1 MNDFTIFAVDDDEM
15 TRAMIEGMLAPE
27 YPLESFASAE
37 ACLAR
42 IPEAR
47 PGMLLLDIG
56 LPGMDGYALC
66 RQLKDDAATSDLP
79 VVFVSA
85 HDTLEARLAGFDAGG
100 EDFIVKPFEPELL
113 LRKVQV
119 AERLGAAKRALRE
132 QVQNAEHMTDL
143 ALSSMGD
150 SGVALQ
156 FMSKLVGCESEID
169 IADSLLQVLAYFR
182 LAGAIEARV
191 GDRSHV
197 LSSNGDN
204 LPLETAILGHV
215 RSMDRIFEFQTR
227 SVYNLD
233 NVTLMVSNM
242 PVADAELCGRIRDTL
257 AIVTQGADGRLQ
269 ALATAE
275 ARERSTQG
283 LMSALDSL
291 RRTVNGFAEVHERH
305 RLTSSEIVFRVE
317 QNLARSFVHL
327 GLTEEQERLV
337 EDLFRA
343 GMTDLLSFLEQGG
356 NVLQSS
362 LGKLSDELTTISAQ
376 S

>member
-15 TRAMIEGMLAPE
+15 VRAMIESMLAPD
-27 YPLESFASAE
+27 YPVASFASAE
-37 ACLAR
+37 SCLAR
-42 IPEAR
+42 IAESR

-66 RQLKDDAATSDLP
+66 RRLKDDDATSDLP

-119 AERLGAAKRALRE
+119 AERLGAAKRALHE

-156 FMSKLVGCESEID
+156 FMSKLVGCESELD
-169 IADSLLQVLAYFR
+169 IAENLLQVLGYFR
-182 LAGAIEARV
+182 LAGAIETRV
-191 GDRSHV
+191 GERSHV
-197 LSSNGDN
+197 LSSNGDS

-242 PVADAELCGRIRDTL
+242 PIADSELCGRIRDTL
-257 AIVTQGADGRLQ
+257 AIVTQGADGRL
-269 ALATAE
+269 LAIANAE
-275 ARERSTQG
+275 ARDRGAQG

-291 RRTVNGFAEVHERH
+291 VRTVNGFAEVHERH

-327 GLTEEQERLV
+327 GLTEDQERLV

-343 GMTDLLSFLEQGG
+343 GMTDLMNFIEQGG
-356 NVLQSS
+356 SVLQSS
-362 LGKLSDELTTISAQ
+362 LGKLRDELTTITAQ